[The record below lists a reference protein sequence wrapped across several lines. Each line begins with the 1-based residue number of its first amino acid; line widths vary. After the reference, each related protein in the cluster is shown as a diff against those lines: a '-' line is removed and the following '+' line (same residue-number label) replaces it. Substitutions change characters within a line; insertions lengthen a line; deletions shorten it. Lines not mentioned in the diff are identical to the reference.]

1 MGKIVYQ
8 VSPEWE
14 DLRIDKYLTE
24 QSEQLSR
31 SYIQKLIKEGHLY
44 VNDQMC
50 RSSYK
55 VKEDDVISFD
65 VPENTTLQ
73 VEAED
78 IPLDILYEDEE
89 MIVVNKPADMPIHT
103 SQGNYI
109 NTLGNAIMAHFPN
122 QNFVYHLLFLH

>member
-78 IPLDILYEDEE
+78 IPLDIL
-89 MIVVNKPADMPIHT
+89 NK
-103 SQGNYI
+103 SFLNK
-109 NTLGNAIMAHFPN
+109 
-122 QNFVYHLLFLH
+122 LLNFLHQPLIVNYH

>member
-55 VKEDDVISFD
+55 V
-65 VPENTTLQ
+65 
-73 VEAED
+73 
-78 IPLDILYEDEE
+78 
-89 MIVVNKPADMPIHT
+89 
-103 SQGNYI
+103 
-109 NTLGNAIMAHFPN
+109 
-122 QNFVYHLLFLH
+122 